1 MTKESKR
8 YIILF
13 FILLFAFA
21 YSSKLLYIQVFDDR
35 YKKAAENNI
44 IRKVVDYPY
53 RGLIYD
59 RNQTL
64 LVSNEPVYDLMISPK
79 KVKIKDTTRFCR
91 IFGLTK
97 EEFDEKMKKAKKYSY
112 YRPSVFIKKMA
123 KTDYARIQDNLVDYQ
138 GFHIEV
144 RTVRSYPQR
153 TMANALGYIREIS
166 GSELN
171 RDKSNYYRNGDN
183 IGAKGFEKKYEEG
196 LRGKRGVKFKLVN
209 VKGIVKGSF
218 SGGEYD
224 TLSVAGKNLNMTID
238 SELQAY
244 AEKLMT
250 GKSGSV
256 VVIEPKTGEI
266 LSIVSAP
273 IYDPNLLTGKALG
286 KNYQV
291 LRKDSLKPLFNRAMM
306 ATYAPGS
313 ILKMVQ
319 SLILMQEG
327 VVGPHEK
334 VYCDHSMVGDHAPI
348 GSYDVAKAVKYSSNN
363 FYYKLFKRLI
373 QRGKDDNQFKDAALG
388 LANWNK
394 YMKRFGFGKKTGID
408 LPGERRGS
416 VPSPQLYDRLYKGQY
431 RWKASNILSLSIGQ
445 GELLVTPL
453 QMANMAAMIAN
464 RGYYYSPHLLK
475 KVNGENITM
484 DKYTKKNETG
494 IRRELFAPVIK
505 GMEKVVSEKTVR
517 AKIPGITM
525 CGKTGTIQNPHGADH
540 SAFIAF
546 APKENPKIAIAVYVE
561 NSGWGARA
569 AASTAS
575 LIVEKY
581 LNKEVKRKKLEDY
594 VLEGNF
600 LDGEFN

>member
-13 FILLFAFA
+13 FIFLFAFA

-53 RGLIYD
+53 RGLVYD
-59 RNQTL
+59 RNNTL
-64 LVSNEPVYDLMISPK
+64 LVSNEPVYDLMITPK
-79 KVKIKDTTRFCR
+79 KVKIKDTTRFCQV
-91 IFGLTK
+91 FGLTR
-97 EEFDEKMKKAKKYSY
+97 EDFDLKIKKAKKYSY
-112 YRPSVFIKKMA
+112 YRPSIFIKKLA
-123 KTDYARIQDNLVDYQ
+123 KTDYARIQDNLVDYS

-153 TMANALGYIREIS
+153 TMANILGYIREIS
-166 GSELN
+166 ASEIR
-171 RDKSNYYRNGDN
+171 RDKTKYYRNGDN
-183 IGAKGFEKKYEEG
+183 IGVKGFEKQYEKE

-218 SGGEYD
+218 SDGKYD
-224 TLSVAGKNLNMTID
+224 TLSVPGKNLNISVD
-238 SELQAY
+238 AELQAY
-244 AEKLMT
+244 GEKLMK

-256 VVIEPKTGEI
+256 VAIDPKTGEI

-286 KNYQV
+286 KNYEV
-291 LRKDSLKPLFNRAMM
+291 LRKDSLKPLFHRPIM

-319 SLILMQEG
+319 SLIVMQEG
-327 VVGPHEK
+327 IIKPYEK
-334 VYCDHSMVGDHAPI
+334 IFCDHSMVGDHAPI
-348 GSYDVAKAVKYSSNN
+348 GLYDVTKAIKYSSNN
-363 FYYKLFKRLI
+363 FYYKAFKRLI
-373 QRGKDDNQFKDAALG
+373 QNGKDDNQFKDAAIG
-388 LANWNK
+388 LANWRK
-394 YMKRFGFGKKTGID
+394 YMLRFGLGKRTGVD

-416 VPSPQLYDRLYKGQY
+416 VPSPQLYDRLYRGQY

-453 QMANMAAMIAN
+453 QMANMAAIIAN
-464 RGYYYSPHLLK
+464 RGYYYAPHLLK
-475 KVNGENITM
+475 KVNGKPIT
-484 DKYTKKNETG
+484 DEKYTKRNQVG
-494 IRRELFAPVIK
+494 IRKEFFAPVIS
-505 GMEKVVSEKTVR
+505 GMEKVVTEKTVR
-517 AKIPGITM
+517 AKIPGIDM

-546 APKENPKIAIAVYVE
+546 APKDNPKIAIAVYVE
-561 NSGWGARA
+561 NTGWGARA

-581 LNKEVKRKKLEDY
+581 LNREVKRKKLEAY
-594 VLEGNF
+594 VLEGDF